1 MVTEKW
7 LWKIMYNE
15 IIMRRGIIL
24 LLAVVCQLTICSA
37 QGVNFI
43 DKSLDEALVQAK
55 AEGKM
60 VFVDC
65 YGTNCPPCKKMLEEE
80 FPKKE
85 MGDYLNKGFISVK
98 YNLDNEPYKELSK
111 RWEVRMYPTFV
122 FLSNDG
128 ELLYRMVGFREAEK
142 FIDEAKK
149 GISEN
154 NIGKLRKQ
162 YNEGNRSFTF
172 MNTYLKELERMVM
185 RDETSKIAKEI
196 LMAPTTDLLTN
207 KDAFDIFCRYIDNPY
222 DEIFLKA
229 NSQRDAL
236 VKVYG
241 EEAAKKIDK
250 VWMDYAGHFAIVDGM
265 AFKGYDWKKVREYQM
280 FMKKHGVKNPGEVE
294 KSLRDSWKMY
304 QEMMK
309 QAKQ

>member
-1 MVTEKW
+1 MKRI
-7 LWKIMYNE
+7 LF
-15 IIMRRGIIL
+15 IIL
-24 LLAVVCQLTICSA
+24 AVLFQLPSCLA
-37 QGVNFI
+37 QGVTFV
-43 DKSLDEALVQAK
+43 DKSLDEALAQAK

-65 YGTNCPPCKKMLEEE
+65 YGTYCPPCKKMLAEE

-85 MGDYLNKGFISVK
+85 MGDYMNKEFISVK

-122 FLSNDG
+122 FLNNDG
-128 ELLYRMVGFREAEK
+128 ELLYRMVGFREADK
-142 FIDEAKK
+142 FIEEAKT

-162 YNEGNRSFTF
+162 YNAGDRSFSF
-172 MNTYLKELERMVM
+172 MASFLKELERMVM
-185 RDETSKIAKEI
+185 REETTKIAREI
-196 LMAPTTDLLTN
+196 LELPTTNLPAN
-207 KDAFDIFCRYIDNPY
+207 NEAFEIFCRYIDNPY

-229 NSQRDAL
+229 NSQRDEL

-250 VWMDYAGHFAIVDGM
+250 VWMDYSGHFAIVDGM
-265 AFKGYDWKKVREYQM
+265 DFKGYDWDKVKEYEQ
-280 FMKKHGVKNPGEVE
+280 FMKNHGVKNPGEVE
-294 KSLRDSWKMY
+294 KSLRESWKMY
-304 QEMMK
+304 QDMMK
-309 QAKQ
+309 KQQQ